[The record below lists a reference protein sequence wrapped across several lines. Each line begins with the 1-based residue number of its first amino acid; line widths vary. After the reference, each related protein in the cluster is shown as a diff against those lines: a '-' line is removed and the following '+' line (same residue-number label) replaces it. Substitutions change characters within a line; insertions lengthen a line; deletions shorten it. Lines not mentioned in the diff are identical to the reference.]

1 MDTYE
6 QVRSLTAIIANFSTD
21 GLLPERIAMEA
32 LLEVLE
38 PQELT
43 KIGYGDRVDA
53 YLKEY
58 GDWRENFD

>member
-6 QVRSLTAIIANFSTD
+6 QVRCLTAIIANLSTD
-21 GLLPERIAMEA
+21 GLLTERIAMEA

-38 PQELT
+38 PQELAEM
-43 KIGYGDRVDA
+43 GYGDRMNA

-58 GDWRENFD
+58 GGEEE

>member
-6 QVRSLTAIIANFSTD
+6 QVRCLTAIIANLSTD
-21 GLLPERIAMEA
+21 GLLTERIAMEA

-38 PQELT
+38 PQELAEM
-43 KIGYGDRVDA
+43 GYGDRVNA

-58 GDWRENFD
+58 GGEEE

>member
-6 QVRSLTAIIANFSTD
+6 QVRCLTAIIANLATD
-21 GLLPERIAMEA
+21 GLLTERIAMEA

-38 PQELT
+38 PQELAEF
-43 KIGYGDRVDA
+43 GYGDRVNS

-58 GDWRENFD
+58 GGEKE

>member
-6 QVRSLTAIIANFSTD
+6 QVRCLTTIIANLATD
-21 GLLPERIAMEA
+21 GLLTERIAMEA

-38 PQELT
+38 PQELAEF
-43 KIGYGDRVDA
+43 GYGDRVNS

-58 GDWRENFD
+58 GGEEE

>member
-6 QVRSLTAIIANFSTD
+6 QVRCLTAIIANLSET
-21 GLLPERIAMEA
+21 GVWSEHTVMETLLD
-32 LLEVLE
+32 VFE

-43 KIGYGDRVDA
+43 ELGYGERVDA

-58 GDWRENFD
+58 GERRENDD